1 MEYPIPIFYIYN
13 LNNENFDSFKES
25 FNNFMMSKGFFN
37 IFNYSSLGIV
47 IVLVVLMYTQ
57 IAPRE
62 SFIYIVVFALLLL
75 AARIVLRV
83 YYIKQSK
90 KDTTGG

>member
-1 MEYPIPIFYIYN
+1 MI
-13 LNNENFDSFKES
+13 
-25 FNNFMMSKGFFN
+25 SKGFFN
-37 IFNYSSLGIV
+37 TFNYFSLGAV

-90 KDTTGG
+90 KNTTGG